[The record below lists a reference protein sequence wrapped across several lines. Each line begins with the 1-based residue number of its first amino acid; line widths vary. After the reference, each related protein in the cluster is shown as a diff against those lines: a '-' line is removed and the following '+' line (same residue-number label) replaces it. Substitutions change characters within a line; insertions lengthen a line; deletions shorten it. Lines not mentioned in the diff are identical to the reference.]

1 MATSNTLLLWLF
13 ASTAHAHDLLLVSVS
28 EVELKLPNITYRH
41 PSEKP
46 NKKRKKHSKENN
58 LLTPEDV
65 DDEFLSNGGRS
76 EEVEKHNSL
85 GNEMT
90 QSKRSDTKRKY
101 DTEESLCK
109 FSEIISEVK
118 EEINTVECCEG
129 KSMKRKKRKKKTK
142 NLAKRQKC
150 KKNCEPEN
158 KQGCKLDNQDGKC
171 ENEFGDVSD
180 SHDSNSV
187 KETNFKI
194 DGIKSKRTKN
204 KKKKKAEKESH
215 KKTKAISR

>member
-1 MATSNTLLLWLF
+1 
-13 ASTAHAHDLLLVSVS
+13 
-28 EVELKLPNITYRH
+28 
-41 PSEKP
+41 
-46 NKKRKKHSKENN
+46 
-58 LLTPEDV
+58 
-65 DDEFLSNGGRS
+65 
-76 EEVEKHNSL
+76 
-85 GNEMT
+85 MT
-90 QSKRSDTKRKY
+90 QSKRSDIKRKY
-101 DTEESLCK
+101 DTEESLRK

-150 KKNCEPEN
+150 EKDCESEN
-158 KQGCKLDNQDGKC
+158 EQGCKLDNQDGKC
-171 ENEFGDVSD
+171 ENEFGDVS
-180 SHDSNSV
+180 DSNSV

-204 KKKKKAEKESH
+204 KKKKKTEKESH